1 MSKPVFTPEEVEA
14 WAKLEAEIPPCKHCG
29 RLLYC
34 GGPCCPQAALDMVY
48 LITKERDHARKMQG
62 KEAAKADKWMK
73 RAKRWK
79 ALAKK
84 LYK

>member
-1 MSKPVFTPEEVEA
+1 MITREKAEK
-14 WAKLEAEIPPCKHCG
+14 WAKMEEDISPCKHCG
-29 RLLYC
+29 RLLLV
-34 GGPCCPQAALDMVY
+34 GGPCCPKSALDIIG
-48 LITKERDHARKMQG
+48 LLTGERDHARKMQG
-62 KEAAKADKWMK
+62 KEAARAAKWEK

>member
-1 MSKPVFTPEEVEA
+1 MITREDAEIL
-14 WAKLEAEIPPCKHCG
+14 AKLEEDIPPCKHCG
-29 RLLYC
+29 RLVYL
-34 GGPCCPQAALDMVY
+34 GGPCCPESALDMIY

-62 KEAAKADKWMK
+62 KEASHADKWKK